1 MYTVSDTHACV
12 FTHACALQVSLSIK
26 AALVQ
31 FVYDKSLRISLRS
44 KAVLGSGVVNNLQSN
59 DAAKIWN
66 IPQYGH
72 CLLYTSDAA
81 DE

>member
-1 MYTVSDTHACV
+1 MRVQV
-12 FTHACALQVSLSIK
+12 ALGIK

-31 FVYDKSLRISLRS
+31 FVYDKSLKISLRS

-72 CLLYTSDAA
+72 VLWSAPFQVGPSRYNSSRLVGTIFGC
-81 DE
+81 